1 MHDTHNIADKQAQ
14 GWRVPGLRMVSSFAA
29 APQGD
34 ALRGGL
40 LLGLRLLLRLLL
52 LLLLAGDLL
61 RLAGVRLAGLRD
73 LLGLRE

>member
-52 LLLLAGDLL
+52 LLLLAGDLAPI
-61 RLAGVRLAGLRD
+61 RQT
-73 LLGLRE
+73 LGFATAPAR